1 MDASEIIV
9 KARSKMA
16 QSKISIESRSGQF
29 ILVLLAALMDLS
41 DRTPSKREVE
51 NQIEKVGYFKLSP
64 EIEIPSLRFEGRT
77 AVEDAPCI
85 RATKRRRQRALKTL
99 AVRDA
104 WEISK
109 KGSER
114 LRDSN
119 NKCELAK

>member
-64 EIEIPSLRFEGRT
+64 ETEIPSLRFEGRT

-85 RATKRRRQRALKTL
+85 RATKRRRQRALENIGGTRCL
-99 AVRDA
+99 
-104 WEISK
+104 
-109 KGSER
+109 G
-114 LRDSN
+114 N
-119 NKCELAK
+119 Q